1 MTDVN
6 EAVRTVRLVGHTTLK
21 LGDLMFHS
29 SMIFSIWDWQF
40 GEYLIRFE
48 TSPQSR
54 PCVQGIIGSLL
65 FVLKGLLT
73 SCLRLIG
80 KLSFGEKWE
89 SKGGKT
95 KRRSGIKLESRDL
108 E

>member
-1 MTDVN
+1 MTVVN

-21 LGDLMFHS
+21 LGDLMLHS
-29 SMIFSIWDWQF
+29 SMIFPIWDWQF
-40 GEYLIRFE
+40 GEYLIKFE

-54 PCVQGIIGSLL
+54 PCPGHHWQP
-65 FVLKGLLT
+65 FVCFERI
-73 SCLRLIG
+73 SNCLRLIG

-89 SKGGKT
+89 SKGEKT